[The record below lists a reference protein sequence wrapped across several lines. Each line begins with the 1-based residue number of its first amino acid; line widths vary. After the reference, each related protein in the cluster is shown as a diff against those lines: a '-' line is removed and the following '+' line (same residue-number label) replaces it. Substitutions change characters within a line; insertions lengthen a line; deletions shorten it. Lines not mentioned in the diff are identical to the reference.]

1 MNYFA
6 NSYEEAS
13 SLSFLVE
20 KMNIPFIKIAIF
32 NPIKLNYRGG
42 RSMVQKRGLS
52 MVQKG
57 GLSMVQLSVFQQTF
71 FGKGAPRWYNEIF
84 KQISTLRC

>member
-32 NPIKLNYRGG
+32 NPIKLNYLIFIKLF
-42 RSMVQKRGLS
+42 MTQKVKFWPIS
-52 MVQKG
+52 IFQKC
-57 GLSMVQLSVFQQTF
+57 
-71 FGKGAPRWYNEIF
+71 F
-84 KQISTLRC
+84 KIK

>member
-1 MNYFA
+1 M
-6 NSYEEAS
+6 
-13 SLSFLVE
+13 
-20 KMNIPFIKIAIF
+20 
-32 NPIKLNYRGG
+32 YRGGG

-71 FGKGAPRWYNEIF
+71 FGKGAPRWYNFFWYNIF
-84 KQISTLRC
+84 LGFSDLFVMAGLESYR

>member
-32 NPIKLNYRGG
+32 NPIKLNYLIFIKLF
-42 RSMVQKRGLS
+42 MTQK
-52 MVQKG
+52 VK
-57 GLSMVQLSVFQQTF
+57 F
-71 FGKGAPRWYNEIF
+71 
-84 KQISTLRC
+84 